1 MQLQWPEGTTD
12 LPGCETL
19 YSATRDGKGNRVTG
33 NVTIF
38 RGPRARIGICFGE
51 AAAAV
56 ASNGRSTYPSKLANR
71 AARVASLAGPGQT
84 LASGATVDAAA
95 AEGGAEGP
103 PPAWAWDELGDAEL
117 KGVRRP
123 MRVVSVHTP
132 TLQLRPMPALELK
145 RSRSLASDGSASTF
159 AFSPSASETMS
170 MPDTV
175 SEVSLPS
182 MLTDKNDVMQRFLS
196 SSRRDSFPQHPA
208 DDDAES
214 TLEGVRSQLQQ
225 LVLGLS
231 DAAWH
236 AFVDEEEARRRG

>member
-1 MQLQWPEGTTD
+1 
-12 LPGCETL
+12 
-19 YSATRDGKGNRVTG
+19 
-33 NVTIF
+33 
-38 RGPRARIGICFGE
+38 
-51 AAAAV
+51 
-56 ASNGRSTYPSKLANR
+56 
-71 AARVASLAGPGQT
+71 
-84 LASGATVDAAA
+84 
-95 AEGGAEGP
+95 
-103 PPAWAWDELGDAEL
+103 
-117 KGVRRP
+117 
-123 MRVVSVHTP
+123 
-132 TLQLRPMPALELK
+132 
-145 RSRSLASDGSASTF
+145 
-159 AFSPSASETMS
+159 MS

-236 AFVDEEEARRRG
+236 AFIDEEEARRRG